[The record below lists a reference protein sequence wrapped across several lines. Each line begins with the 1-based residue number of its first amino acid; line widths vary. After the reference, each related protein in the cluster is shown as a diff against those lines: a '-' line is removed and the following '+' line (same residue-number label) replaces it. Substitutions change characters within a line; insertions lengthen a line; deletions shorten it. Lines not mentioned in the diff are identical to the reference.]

1 MSKKCV
7 LVNKPIHAAALEM
20 LQQRVDVLT
29 PYDAHADE
37 VVALLPQVHGF
48 LHGFGFD
55 IGGPEMD
62 SAEKLEVIGRHGVGL
77 DDVDVVAA
85 TERSIPVVYTPYG
98 PTQSTAEHAFLLIL
112 ATARR
117 LSQLDRAVRSGDF
130 RIRERADA
138 MGLELQ
144 GKALGVVG
152 FGRIGKRVAEMC
164 RDALHMSVRVFDPFL
179 DAETVSDWGGAYVGD
194 LSELA
199 AQVDVLT
206 LHVPLT
212 PETNHLIDRQVIQAM
227 RPGAIL
233 VNAARGPVVDEVAL
247 VEALKDGHLGGAGLD
262 VFEPEPPAENNPLLQ
277 FEQVVLTPHVAS
289 FTEEGRRNMGLTVA
303 GDILRVLAGERPEY
317 LANPEVWARRRR
329 LPT

>member
-20 LQQRVDVLT
+20 LQQKVDVLT

-37 VVALLPQVHGF
+37 VLALLPQAHGF

-55 IGGPEMD
+55 IGGAEMD
-62 SAEKLEVIGRHGVGL
+62 SAENLEVIGRHGVGL
-77 DDVDVVAA
+77 DGVDVAAA
-85 TERSIPVVYTPYG
+85 TKRGIPVVFTPFG

-112 ATARR
+112 AAARR

-152 FGRIGKRVAEMC
+152 FGRIGQRVAEMC
-164 RDALHMSVRVFDPFL
+164 RAALHMSVYIFDPYL
-179 DAETVSDWGGAYVGD
+179 DTEAVSDWGGTYVAD
-194 LSELA
+194 LTELA
-199 AQVDVLT
+199 GQVDVLT

-212 PETNHLIDRQVIQAM
+212 SETHHLIDRQVIRAM
-227 RPGAIL
+227 KPGTIL
-233 VNAARGPVVDEVAL
+233 VNAARGPVVDEAAL
-247 VEALKDGHLGGAGLD
+247 VEALQDGHLGGAGLD
-262 VFEPEPPAENNPLLQ
+262 VFDPEPPAGDNPLFQ

-289 FTEEGRRNMGLTVA
+289 FTEEGRRNMGLTVVR
-303 GDILRVLAGERPEY
+303 DILRVMGGERPEF
-317 LANPEVWARRRR
+317 LANPEVWGRRRR
-329 LPT
+329 PPT